1 MKRQQFHTDAF
12 CRQTIF
18 KMGKK
23 KNKKS
28 LSKSTNTS
36 NLTLDSYFLEYYRA
50 TDKTMLF
57 ILAGFYFFGIGL
69 SFFYDT
75 WMLGLGAGTISLGI
89 YLITYSFFRG
99 KFLNRAVASL
109 LLWNFSAQF
118 IAQMHGMYEMH
129 FFFFIACTILLIYQ
143 DWKVIVP
150 ITLYTVIHHTGF
162 YVLNYTGEI
171 DGAYKNYFVD
181 VDFLSIST
189 FIIHLSVAAIHAIFC
204 ALGAFKIRNM
214 SVSEVSNSILLEAEN
229 NKHIQQQKQIKN
241 NIELAN
247 EISQGKLDSIIKNET
262 SDTMTEALLLMRESL
277 KNAKDKETKERFVI
291 EGLGEIESIL
301 RANNNNLKVLS
312 DKVMSKITN
321 YVNAAQGA
329 LFLIEDKKGTQA
341 YLELT
346 GAYAYDR
353 SKFINKKILPGEG
366 LAGECWIEKKA
377 KILEDL
383 PNEYVEIRSALGKA
397 NPQNIYI
404 IPLTYN
410 ERILGVLEIASF
422 EKFDALKMEF
432 IQRVAENIA
441 GSVSAVKVNEQTS
454 RLLQE
459 SQDLTEQM
467 RAQEEELRQN
477 QEEMMATQEETNR
490 QMNEMRAKYEE
501 AQLKLKE
508 LQKPE

>member
-1 MKRQQFHTDAF
+1 MKRLQFLTDVRCQQTV
-12 CRQTIF
+12 F

-28 LSKSTNTS
+28 LSKSKHNGS
-36 NLTLDSYFLEYYRA
+36 LSLDSYFLDYYRT

-57 ILAGFYFFGIGL
+57 ILMGFYLFGIGL
-69 SFFYDT
+69 SFYYDT
-75 WMLGLGAGTISLGI
+75 WILGLGAGSATLGV
-89 YLITYSFFRG
+89 YLLTYTFFRG

-150 ITLYTVIHHTGF
+150 ITLYTVIHHIGF
-162 YVLNYTGEI
+162 YVLNYTGDI

-181 VDFLSIST
+181 VDYLTIST
-189 FIIHLSVAAIHAIFC
+189 FIIHLGVAAIHAILCIFG
-204 ALGAFKIRNM
+204 ALKIRKM
-214 SVSEVSNSILLEAEN
+214 TVGEVSNSILLETENQKHAE
-229 NKHIQQQKQIKN
+229 QQIQIKH

-247 EISQGKLDSIIKNET
+247 EISQGKLDSTIQNKN

-277 KNAKDKETKERFVI
+277 KDAKEKETKERFVI
-291 EGLGEIESIL
+291 EGLGDIESIL

-366 LAGECWIEKKA
+366 LAGECWIEEKA

-410 ERILGVLEIASF
+410 EKILGVLEIASF

-432 IQRVAENIA
+432 VNRVAENIA

-501 AQLKLKE
+501 AQNKLEE
-508 LQKPE
+508 LQKP